1 MKKMYFKVNFTYVKD
16 GAKLESYGFVS
27 AYSAETAKQL
37 ALSELSSTHRNV
49 EVIKCIQ
56 VSKEYYKSAMLS

>member
-1 MKKMYFKVNFTYVKD
+1 MKKMYFKVNFMYVKD

-49 EVIKCIQ
+49 EIIKCIQ